1 LEPHSGLNFFV
12 ALRFTIAH
20 IGGGGNL
27 APLTLFGEQKME
39 LAKALLDKYPETDYT
54 NETELSAARE
64 MIERRDAEIAR
75 LREEMEAIRTISQ
88 ENALMLD
95 DIRLPL
101 FKLLKDQLGAMF
113 SGEIAEQ
120 LKTKENAFDIT
131 YYFDEIREDITYNF
145 DIASFQSEIEEIA
158 TERDITDEV
167 TEIVEDVLRGAKITV
182 G

>member
-1 LEPHSGLNFFV
+1 
-12 ALRFTIAH
+12 
-20 IGGGGNL
+20 
-27 APLTLFGEQKME
+27 ME
-39 LAKALLDKYPETDYT
+39 LAKTDYT

-64 MIERRDAEIAR
+64 MIERRDTELAR
-75 LREEMEAIRTISQ
+75 LREEMEALRTVSQ

-101 FKLLKDQLGAMF
+101 FKLLKDQLGAMV

-120 LKTKENAFDIT
+120 LKTKETAFDIQDHM
-131 YYFDEIREDITYNF
+131 DEIREDITYNF

-158 TERDITDEV
+158 SERDINDEV
-167 TEIVEDVLRGAKITV
+167 TEIVEDVLRGAKITL

>member
-1 LEPHSGLNFFV
+1 
-12 ALRFTIAH
+12 
-20 IGGGGNL
+20 
-27 APLTLFGEQKME
+27 ME
-39 LAKALLDKYPETDYT
+39 LAKTDYT

-64 MIERRDAEIAR
+64 MIERRDTELAR
-75 LREEMEAIRTISQ
+75 LREEMEAIRTVSQ

-101 FKLLKDQLGAMF
+101 FKLLKDQLGAMV

-120 LKTKENAFDIT
+120 LKTKETAFDIQDHM
-131 YYFDEIREDITYNF
+131 DEIREDITYNF

-158 TERDITDEV
+158 SERDINDEV
-167 TEIVEDVLRGAKITV
+167 TEIVEDVLRGAKITL

>member
-1 LEPHSGLNFFV
+1 
-12 ALRFTIAH
+12 
-20 IGGGGNL
+20 
-27 APLTLFGEQKME
+27 ME
-39 LAKALLDKYPETDYT
+39 LAKTDYT

-64 MIERRDAEIAR
+64 MIERRDTELAR
-75 LREEMEAIRTISQ
+75 LREEMEALRTVSQ

-101 FKLLKDQLGAMF
+101 FKLLKDQLGAMV

-120 LKTKENAFDIT
+120 LKTKETAFDISDH
-131 YYFDEIREDITYNF
+131 FDEIREDITYNF
-145 DIASFQSEIEEIA
+145 DMSSFQSEIEEII

-167 TEIVEDVLRGAKITV
+167 TEIVEDVLRGAKITL